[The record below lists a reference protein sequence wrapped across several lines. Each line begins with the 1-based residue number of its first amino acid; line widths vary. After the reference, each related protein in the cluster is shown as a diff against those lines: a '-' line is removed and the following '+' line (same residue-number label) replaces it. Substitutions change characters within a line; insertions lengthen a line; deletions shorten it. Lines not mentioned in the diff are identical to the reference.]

1 MSRSETFTLTFHHL
15 LNTPFNTSSGV
26 AIGVILRNLL
36 ATPSSSTL
44 LNSNS
49 FLLFLFHFGYS
60 ALEVREKNAELMLF
74 PPLLALLTL
83 LENFENSLLLTL
95 PFDICETTEEVD
107 ENAENTEEEIDVKG
121 DIDFLVDVER
131 ETEGLGVVDITELT
145 TLLLTPLLTLLLTN
159 PELLTAFESEVK
171 ALLTAGDV
179 V

>member
-1 MSRSETFTLTFHHL
+1 
-15 LNTPFNTSSGV
+15 
-26 AIGVILRNLL
+26 
-36 ATPSSSTL
+36 
-44 LNSNS
+44 
-49 FLLFLFHFGYS
+49 
-60 ALEVREKNAELMLF
+60 MLF

-95 PFDICETTEEVD
+95 PLDICEIVEEV
-107 ENAENTEEEIDVKG
+107 EVNAENTEEEIDVKG

-131 ETEGLGVVDITELT
+131 ETKGLGVADVTELI

>member
-1 MSRSETFTLTFHHL
+1 M
-15 LNTPFNTSSGV
+15 

-36 ATPSSSTL
+36 APPPSNIF

-49 FLLFLFHFGYS
+49 FFFLPFRFGYS
-60 ALEVREKNAELMLF
+60 ALAEKEKNAELILF

-95 PFDICETTEEVD
+95 PFDICETTEDVD
-107 ENAENTEEEIDVKG
+107 ENTENTEEEIDVRG

-131 ETEGLGVVDITELT
+131 ETEGLGVVDIAELT
-145 TLLLTPLLTLLLTN
+145 ILLLTPLLTLLLTN

-171 ALLTAGDV
+171 VLLTAGDV